1 MMLLRKSLK
10 VMAIWHKLVRGA
22 LLSLM
27 ILLAGV
33 APLLTV
39 AVDNDDDDDTPPI
52 TVEMNLDAPSREAA
66 QIPAIEIAQQFT
78 VVGNGDLFGKAALS
92 SQHHSM
98 IHTVT
103 GSPQL
108 VVPLR
113 T

>member
-1 MMLLRKSLK
+1 MSSF
-10 VMAIWHKLVRGA
+10 WHKTIRGA
-22 LLSLM
+22 TLGLM
-27 ILLAGV
+27 FLITAA

-52 TVEMNLDAPSREAA
+52 SVEMNLVAPARKTFQEPAA
-66 QIPAIEIAQQFT
+66 NLSSPFT
-78 VVGNGDLFGKAALS
+78 NVCQSGSFAKAALA
-92 SQHHSM
+92 SQHHPTAELAM
-98 IHTVT
+98 